1 MELVL
6 HPLTPYTLSPHLKGR
21 EARGE
26 GGSYTHLPCP
36 FRALLVALYQ
46 IFSEGFLNGK
56 RNIGGGGHIKLP
68 LVSRNSLPQIGNGQR
83 DIRGGASPLRGL
95 APPKKKLYIRK
106 WHNSKALSSEAI
118 SCGGLRFV
126 SLGRYE

>member
-56 RNIGGGGHIKLP
+56 RNIGGWHRPK
-68 LVSRNSLPQIGNGQR
+68 RNSISGNGITPKRYHQR
-83 DIRGGASPLRGL
+83 PFLVGD
-95 APPKKKLYIRK
+95 
-106 WHNSKALSSEAI
+106 
-118 SCGGLRFV
+118 
-126 SLGRYE
+126 

>member
-56 RNIGGGGHIKLP
+56 RNIGGG
-68 LVSRNSLPQIGNGQR
+68 
-83 DIRGGASPLRGL
+83 ASPRRGL

-106 WHNSKALSSEAI
+106 WHKSKALSSEAI
-118 SCGGLRFV
+118 SRGGLRFV

>member
-56 RNIGGGGHIKLP
+56 RNIGGG
-68 LVSRNSLPQIGNGQR
+68 
-83 DIRGGASPLRGL
+83 ASPQRGL